1 MTGTAPRQPN
11 KTQLGAKQLKMLFAR
26 IGETIEAETRLLK
39 SNPAADLTEANA
51 RKNRCLYELN
61 LISRELGRFDLDD
74 GIRVELLELRRKV
87 NDNAAAIRANM
98 SATRDVIGI
107 LGDAITRAE
116 SDGTY
121 PATSRLPSGYYE

>member
-1 MTGTAPRQPN
+1 MVGAAPRQPN

-26 IGETIEAETRLLK
+26 IGTTIEAETRLLR
-39 SNPAADLTEANA
+39 SNPTADLSEANA

-61 LISRELGRFDLDD
+61 LISRELGRFELDE
-74 GIRVELLELRRKV
+74 GILAELQELRRKV
-87 NDNAAAIRANM
+87 DDNAAAIRANM

-107 LGDAITRAE
+107 LGNAITRAE

-121 PATSRLPSGYYE
+121 PSTSRLPAGYYE

>member
-1 MTGTAPRQPN
+1 MTGAAPRQPN

-39 SNPAADLTEANA
+39 SSPTADLSEANA

-61 LISRELGRFDLDD
+61 LISRELGRFELDD

-107 LGDAITRAE
+107 LGDAIKRAE

-121 PATSRLPSGYYE
+121 PSTSKLPAGYYE